1 MHYINQNLNDMN
13 HFEKVKY
20 YLQELGY
27 DITYEDATD
36 QIYVINS
43 PEDGI
48 QNLIVDCNDPILVIE
63 QYLFD
68 IDSSNAQVLGSLLKK
83 NREIV
88 HGAFALDD
96 EGKRLIFR
104 DTLELEN
111 LDLNEIE
118 ASINSLKL
126 LMAEYADEM
135 LQFAK

>member
-1 MHYINQNLNDMN
+1 
-13 HFEKVKY
+13 
-20 YLQELGY
+20 
-27 DITYEDATD
+27 
-36 QIYVINS
+36 
-43 PEDGI
+43 
-48 QNLIVDCNDPILVIE
+48 
-63 QYLFD
+63 LFD
-68 IDSSNAQVLGSLLKK
+68 IDSSDAQVLRSLLKK

>member
-1 MHYINQNLNDMN
+1 MT
-13 HFEKVKY
+13 HFERVKH

-27 DITYEDATD
+27 DIAREDVID
-36 QIYVINS
+36 QIYVINA

-68 IDSSNAQVLGSLLKK
+68 IDSSDAQALQSLLKK

-88 HGAFALDD
+88 HGAFALDE
-96 EGKRLIFR
+96 EGRRLLFR
-104 DTLELEN
+104 DTLQLEN

-126 LMAEYADEM
+126 LMAEYAGEM
-135 LQFAK
+135 LQFAKQ

>member
-1 MHYINQNLNDMN
+1 MT
-13 HFEKVKY
+13 HFEKVKH

-27 DITYEDATD
+27 DIAREDVID
-36 QIYVINS
+36 QIYVINA

-48 QNLIVDCNDPILVIE
+48 QNLVVDCNEPILVLE

-68 IDSSNAQVLGSLLKK
+68 IDSSDAKVLKSLLQK

-88 HGAFALDD
+88 HGAFVLDD
-96 EGKRLIFR
+96 TGKRLLFR
-104 DTLELEN
+104 DTLQLEN

-135 LQFAK
+135 LEFAK

>member
-1 MHYINQNLNDMN
+1 MSN
-13 HFEKVKY
+13 FEKVKH

-27 DITYEDATD
+27 DIAFEDVID
-36 QIYVINS
+36 QIYMINA

-48 QNLIVDCNDPILVIE
+48 QNLIIDCNDPILIIE

-68 IDSSNAQVLGSLLKK
+68 IDSSNAQVLQSLLKK

-104 DTLELEN
+104 DTLQLDN
-111 LDLNEIE
+111 LDLNELE

-126 LMAEYADEM
+126 LMAEYASEM